1 VLVLVGKRFSV
12 SRFLFLVSALGST
25 GVSASDSLIPL
36 TSHFL
41 RWKPFVFSF
50 AVHGDLSAV
59 ALAEEDV
66 GVPGGGGSLLDVS
79 DVPEA
84 PVIWPLSLLFDTANF
99 WVTLN
104 TI

>member
-1 VLVLVGKRFSV
+1 MKLAFLRLISETVLILRLLRSILPWV
-12 SRFLFLVSALGST
+12 SLICATLMALGL
-25 GVSASDSLIPL
+25 GM
-36 TSHFL
+36 
-41 RWKPFVFSF
+41 
-50 AVHGDLSAV
+50 
-59 ALAEEDV
+59 ALLGDV